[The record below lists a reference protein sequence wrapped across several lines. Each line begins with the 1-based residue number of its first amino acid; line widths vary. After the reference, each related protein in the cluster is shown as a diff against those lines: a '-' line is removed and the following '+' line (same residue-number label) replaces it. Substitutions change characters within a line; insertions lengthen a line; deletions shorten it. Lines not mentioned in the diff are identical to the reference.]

1 MLISSS
7 LNVSCEC
14 MQMSAVIYWH
24 LHIITVS
31 RRTEIY
37 WPLYLLKGW
46 LLLYPT
52 QCSVQHSTQDCNH
65 YLPKPVTAPSQSVIR
80 SLVRA
85 HCCHLQCIL
94 PRFLWHAEGILLCFA
109 IHTDFFLFLY
119 SFGHVSV
126 IGEGNKNWNHR
137 ISFAS
142 WSRLWTI
149 YFKL

>member
-52 QCSVQHSTQDCNH
+52 QRSVQHSTQDCNH
-65 YLPKPVTAPSQSVIR
+65 YLPKPVTAPSQSVIH

-85 HCCHLQCIL
+85 HYCHLQCIL

-109 IHTDFFLFLY
+109 IHTDFFLFIL
-119 SFGHVSV
+119 FWPCQC
-126 IGEGNKNWNHR
+126 NWGRKQELKSQNQFCFLKQALNHL
-137 ISFAS
+137 F
-142 WSRLWTI
+142 
-149 YFKL
+149 